1 MKSILTRA
9 VYMKS
14 GWKQFINNIINQ
26 QSGNYDFRINI
37 SNKKLNENTRELK
50 TTIYKNLKLIILKN
64 ICVFL
69 TNLL

>member
-1 MKSILTRA
+1 
-9 VYMKS
+9 MKS

>member
-1 MKSILTRA
+1 
-9 VYMKS
+9 MKS
-14 GWKQFINNIINQ
+14 GWKQFINSIINQ